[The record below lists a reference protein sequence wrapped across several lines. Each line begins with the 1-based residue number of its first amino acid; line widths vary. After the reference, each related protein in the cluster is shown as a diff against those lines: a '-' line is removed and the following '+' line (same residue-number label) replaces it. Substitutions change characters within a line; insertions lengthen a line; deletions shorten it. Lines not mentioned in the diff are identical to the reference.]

1 MLLAGLAQPC
11 GRTKPAG
18 NRCGSLGF
26 DGTAAGGRG
35 DQHGRENTETDVA
48 YIGEGETLQQAGHR
62 MNQLGVAA
70 LPVCGEDGK
79 FQGIITRGVVVEAIA
94 AGGGPQTV
102 TVGEVASRCWSLRAR
117 SVSSCQYSTPGR
129 GATDASCRSPAI
141 T

>member
-1 MLLAGLAQPC
+1 MREDQAGRGTGAGLWASTQQ
-11 GRTKPAG
+11 R
-18 NRCGSLGF
+18 
-26 DGTAAGGRG
+26 RG
-35 DQHGRENTETDVA
+35 VAVTSTGENTETDVA

-102 TVGEVASRCWSLRAR
+102 TVGEVASRCWSLRPR

-129 GATDASCRSPAI
+129 GAADASCRSPAI